1 LPGTGEPHPAA
12 ARMSDAGMTA
22 DDAGHTLAMLDAGT
36 FDL

>member
-1 LPGTGEPHPAA
+1 
-12 ARMSDAGMTA
+12 MSDAGMTA